1 MVSQESQIDCNI
13 NIYFVIPNKYKSETE
28 CSINMWNAFDQ
39 CCDFDIKPVW
49 ITEEDCNKLKPEK
62 TDIFVLEEFKGS
74 FFEWLQNFKC
84 SRIVGPRCLLT
95 CFLNGEPIPEGT
107 SPIYTTAMRGLCI
120 SVSGLTPEMK
130 NHVQQLV
137 EYMGGFFTK
146 QLRNCVTHLV
156 TNSVMSAKYER
167 AVELKIPVVTKD
179 WIAAIWEENLNNFIK
194 ANDPIF
200 DKYKCPVFMNL
211 IVTSTNLSKRQK
223 EEIKNLIN
231 NNGGTF
237 MGPLDGLKVK
247 IVVAPENSSLTD
259 KLKFAMQNNIACLK
273 PEWVYESLKLGYAL
287 PFNNYLIKST
297 KACSTPEK
305 LKAHEMESLNFSAI
319 STINSEL
326 PQNNYVDESV
336 ASTTT
341 NVSCMDVAPTKTGAQ
356 LTVLDRLTLNEAKMA
371 GPFLDGCNI
380 YLAGFTTSQRDK
392 LNRILN
398 VGSATRLN
406 DISDALTH
414 VIIGDENK
422 ASNEL
427 KLMKSAGLCPYM
439 LNINWIEESMKLKRP
454 APEEKF
460 VYESKGNTTKTSNE
474 PPPSPLSK
482 KNLQMLQPPRRP
494 SIPRFDI
501 DKASKERND
510 EDILNQYLQNIV
522 VEDKSVKEFL
532 KPYTPDINEKERETS
547 KENAPKLSIKNNQR
561 ASTLETI
568 ENRESGNNSSVP
580 FSQEDPESTM
590 KIFTGFTFVITG
602 FSDDEVQDSIS
613 ALGGEVVSN
622 IYSGIPDFAVVP
634 TCGASLRHA
643 VNEIVTDLFVE
654 DCRNQEQIVDVEYY
668 HKPFSISKDINPL
681 TGCIVTLSMYT
692 GVERMYL
699 SRLAEELGAICQD
712 ILARKTNEEK
722 NTYASTHLVC
732 PTPEGHKYKAAVKW
746 KLPAVTAEWL
756 KDCGTRVKRLDET
769 PYLVGETKAPER
781 PAEAANVSST
791 RENSFAKKESRE
803 KPVVPIPRQ
812 IITPKRQLAQIKN
825 QETNYDGTPL
835 INKRLNL
842 VMNSTPPSPF
852 HVSTPE
858 TPYGQV
864 IKPNPSPDTR
874 KAWIKWVNDF
884 PDLRVEE
891 PPLKRRAPSTPLS
904 DLKKQLWEQ
913 LKVQGQRTEE
923 DANTSMISTCNNV
936 DNDLP
941 EEDKSVERNE
951 DTSPKNTSINRKLN
965 FSQQSNSPI
974 QNVQINLQIAQME
987 QALKR
992 TSGTEVRPLPD
1003 ENGKPYENTESMDN
1017 IHKYIAKDSQPDT
1030 VGWEDPDHR
1039 TVIRPSTIYEQ
1050 TNEDEETCRDE
1061 TDRSNHY
1068 SNKDITLEDGDD
1080 RSQPLVKRKFM
1091 LSGIRDR
1098 TTYEQVIRNL
1108 GGDVVNDASF
1118 DPSATHLMCLR
1129 PSRNEK
1135 MLGSI
1140 ATGKWV
1146 LHCMYLRDSEANG
1159 NFLDEE
1165 KYEWGNPK
1173 SKGIIPDT
1181 TGEVEN
1187 AIAAAAHRWRI
1198 KLLKEPYGPFHDMV
1212 ALLLASEEKYD
1223 QFKRLIEAGGGTVVQ
1238 ARPPYDVNSSG
1249 KKITHC
1255 FVNIKQ
1261 VQQPIDWARLASKGI
1276 LCFLPQYLS
1285 DLLTAEPPFNPRDR
1299 VIPEFKKYLSLLP
1312 K

>member
-13 NIYFVIPNKYKSETE
+13 NVYFVIPNKYKSENE
-28 CSINMWNAFDQ
+28 CSINMWNAFDK

-49 ITEEDCNKLKPEK
+49 ITEEDCGKLKPDK
-62 TDIFVLEEFKGS
+62 TDIFVLEEFKGI
-74 FFEWLQNFKC
+74 FFQQLQNFKC
-84 SRIVGPRCLLT
+84 SRIVGPKCLLT
-95 CFLNGEPIPEGT
+95 CFLNGEPIPEGA

-137 EYMGGFFTK
+137 EYMGAFFTK

-167 AVELKIPVVTKD
+167 AVELKIPIVTKD
-179 WIAAIWEENLNNFIK
+179 WVAAIWEENLNNFIK
-194 ANDPIF
+194 ADDPIF

-305 LKAHEMESLNFSAI
+305 SKAHEMESLNFSAI
-319 STINSEL
+319 STITSEL

-336 ASTTT
+336 ASTIT
-341 NVSCMDVAPTKTGAQ
+341 NASCMDIAATKIGAQ
-356 LTVLDRLTLNEAKMA
+356 LAILDRLNLKEAKMA

-380 YLAGFTTSQRDK
+380 YLAGFTTNQRDK

-414 VIIGDENK
+414 IIIGDESK

-427 KLMKSAGLCPYM
+427 KLIKSAGLCPYM
-439 LNINWIEESMKLKRP
+439 LNVNWIEESMKLKRP
-454 APEEKF
+454 APEEQF
-460 VYESKGNTTKTSNE
+460 LYESKGFDTTTKTSNE

-482 KNLQMLQPPRRP
+482 KNLQMLQPPKRP
-494 SIPRFDI
+494 PVPRFDI
-501 DKASKERND
+501 DKASKETN
-510 EDILNQYLQNIV
+510 EENILNQYLQNIV

-532 KPYTPDINEKERETS
+532 KPYTSDINEKGQEIS
-547 KENAPKLSIKNNQR
+547 KENTTKLSNNRR
-561 ASTLETI
+561 APMSEII

-580 FSQEDPESTM
+580 FSQEDPECTV

-602 FSDDEVQDSIS
+602 FDDDDVHDSIT

-622 IYSGIPDFAVVP
+622 VYSGIPDFAIVP

-654 DCRNQEQIVDVEYY
+654 DCRNQEQIVDIEYY

-692 GVERMYL
+692 GVERIYL
-699 SRLAEELGAICQD
+699 SRLAEELGALCQD
-712 ILARKTNEEK
+712 ILARKTNNEK

-732 PTPEGHKYKAAVKW
+732 PTPEGNKYKAAVKW
-746 KLPAVTAEWL
+746 NLPAVTAEWL

-769 PYLVGETKAPER
+769 PYLVGETMAPER
-781 PAEAANVSST
+781 SPEAANVT
-791 RENSFAKKESRE
+791 GTKENSLAKEENRE
-803 KPVVPIPRQ
+803 KPTASIPRQ
-812 IITPKRQLAQIKN
+812 IITPKRQLSQVKN
-825 QETNYDGTPL
+825 QETNLDGTPL
-835 INKRLNL
+835 INKRLGL
-842 VMNSTPPSPF
+842 VMNSTPPFPF

-913 LKVQGQRTEE
+913 LKMQGQRTKEE
-923 DANTSMISTCNNV
+923 ENMSTLSTFEKVN
-936 DNDLP
+936 NDLP
-941 EEDKSVERNE
+941 EEDKSVEQNK
-951 DTSPKNTSINRKLN
+951 DTPPKNASINRKLN
-965 FSQQSNSPI
+965 FSQQSISP
-974 QNVQINLQIAQME
+974 NVQINLQIAQLE

-992 TSGTEVRPLPD
+992 TSSAEGRSLPD
-1003 ENGKPYENTESMDN
+1003 ENGKPYENTEPLDN
-1017 IHKYIAKDSQPDT
+1017 MCKYIAKDSQPDT

-1039 TVIRPSTIYEQ
+1039 TLIRPSTIYDESNE
-1050 TNEDEETCRDE
+1050 NEDTRNNDY
-1061 TDRSNHY
+1061 TNQ
-1068 SNKDITLEDGDD
+1068 DITLEDRDD
-1080 RSQPLVKRKFM
+1080 RSQPLIKRKFM

-1098 TTYEQVIRNL
+1098 ATYEEVIRNL
-1108 GGDVVNDASF
+1108 GGDVVNDGSF

-1140 ATGKWV
+1140 AAGKWV

-1173 SKGIIPDT
+1173 SKGIIPDP
-1181 TGEVEN
+1181 TGEIEN

-1238 ARPPYDVNSSG
+1238 ARPPYDVNPSG

-1255 FVNIKQ
+1255 FVNVKQ
-1261 VQQPIDWARLASKGI
+1261 IQQPIDWARLASKGI

-1285 DLLTAEPPFNPRDR
+1285 DLLTAEPALNPRDC
-1299 VIPEFKKYLSLLP
+1299 VLPEFKKYLSLLP